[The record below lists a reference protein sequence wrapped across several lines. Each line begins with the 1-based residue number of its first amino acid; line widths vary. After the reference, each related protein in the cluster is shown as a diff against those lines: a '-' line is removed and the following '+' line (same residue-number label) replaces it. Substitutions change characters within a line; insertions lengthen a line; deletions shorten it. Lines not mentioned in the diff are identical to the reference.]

1 MLDSS
6 IVLLGDAADPDL
18 LVEENIE
25 SMDVFCAL
33 TNDDE
38 ANILSSMLAK
48 RMGAKKVMSLINR
61 GAYVDL
67 VESGLIDIAIS
78 PHQVTIGA
86 LLAHIRRGDV
96 VAVHALRRGSA
107 EAIEAIAHG
116 DSSSS
121 KVIGRSIDQ
130 IKLPEGTRISAI
142 VRGEEVIIAHHDTV
156 IESED
161 HVILFLTDKKK
172 ISEVEKLFQVGF
184 TYF

>member
-1 MLDSS
+1 

-18 LVEENIE
+18 LLEENIE

-38 ANILSSMLAK
+38 ANILSSILAK
-48 RMGAKKVMSLINR
+48 RMGAVKVMSLINR
-61 GAYVDL
+61 SAYVDL

-78 PHQVTIGA
+78 AHQVTIGA

-116 DSSSS
+116 DKDSS
-121 KVIGRSIDQ
+121 KVIGRSIEQ
-130 IKLPEGTRISAI
+130 IKLPTGTTISAI
-142 VRGEEVIIAHHDTV
+142 VRGEQVIIAHHDTV

-161 HVILFLTDKKK
+161 HVILFLTDNKK
-172 ISEVEKLFQVGF
+172 ISEVERLFQVGF

>member
-1 MLDSS
+1 
-6 IVLLGDAADPDL
+6 VLLGDAADPEL
-18 LVEENIE
+18 LAEENIE

-48 RMGAKKVMSLINR
+48 RLGAKKVMSLINR
-61 GAYVDL
+61 PAYVDL

-78 PHQVTIGA
+78 PHQVTIGT

-116 DSSSS
+116 DKGSS
-121 KVIGRSIDQ
+121 KVVGRSIEQ
-130 IKLPEGTRISAI
+130 IKLPAGVTISAI
-142 VRGEEVIIAHHDTV
+142 VRGDEVLMANHDTM

-172 ISEVEKLFQVGF
+172 ISDVERLFQVGF

>member
-1 MLDSS
+1 
-6 IVLLGDAADPDL
+6 
-18 LVEENIE
+18 
-25 SMDVFCAL
+25 
-33 TNDDE
+33 
-38 ANILSSMLAK
+38 
-48 RMGAKKVMSLINR
+48 
-61 GAYVDL
+61 
-67 VESGLIDIAIS
+67 
-78 PHQVTIGA
+78 
-86 LLAHIRRGDV
+86 V